1 MIPSNSELQNLPKNE
16 LVQLR
21 AALQNTTSEIDKVSL
36 SDYSVISIE
45 TFSMDIKCQRFKIF
59 IYELGQFVKTT
70 VKSLNIADVQFNFL
84 LFLDF
89 VLRPRSK
96 QQQITTIN
104 KQRPKIKPVFSVK
117 QKYPF
122 KQKWS
127 FKQKWAFQIII

>member
-70 VKSLNIADVQFNFL
+70 ARRLTVADVQFQF
-84 LFLDF
+84 F
-89 VLRPRSK
+89 VIFRFCTP
-96 QQQITTIN
+96 T
-104 KQRPKIKPVFSVK
+104 
-117 QKYPF
+117 
-122 KQKWS
+122 
-127 FKQKWAFQIII
+127 